1 MKHNLRNVYVA
12 ILMGLS
18 LGLFSCSL
26 SQKETSSPIS
36 LKLEGIPGHK
46 DSYSIHSQTLVE
58 NVSPDKLLHQKIETV
73 EFDVNTEISNIDKKN
88 STVAVDTKTTKKEG
102 SLSLNDMAY
111 PELGETINFV
121 FDSRGRVIQAGKH
134 SPGSIFFVS
143 PLPLPD
149 RQVKVGDTWVYK
161 TEWVAAES
169 QMSMKLELVMTLKKA
184 TRCYDNE
191 YCAEIEWSGKVY
203 QDQIPLPIHSK
214 ISGYTL
220 YRPKTGSQIWTWSRN
235 EEELTLQGVK
245 MKVSTCIQS
254 ILKSETSKLNPFA
267 NQQPICD
274 PADRDGPL
282 ASTAKAKI

>member
-1 MKHNLRNVYVA
+1 M
-12 ILMGLS
+12 ILS
-18 LGLFSCSL
+18 LTIFTGGLISCSL

-36 LKLEGIPGHK
+36 LNLEGIPGHK
-46 DSYSIHSQTLVE
+46 DNYTIHSQTLVE
-58 NVSPDKLLHQKIETV
+58 NVSPDKLLHQKIEMV
-73 EFDVNTEISNIDKKN
+73 EFDVHTEISKIDKQN

-102 SLSLNDMAY
+102 SLSLHDMAY
-111 PELGETINFV
+111 PELDETINFV
-121 FDSRGRVIQAGKH
+121 FDSRGRVIQAGRH

-149 RQVKVGDTWVYK
+149 RMVKVGDTWSYK
-161 TEWVAAES
+161 TEWMTPDS
-169 QMSMKLELVMTLKKA
+169 QISMKLELVMVLKKA
-184 TRCYDNE
+184 IRCFDNE

-235 EEELTLQGVK
+235 EEELSLQGVK

-267 NQQPICD
+267 NQQPTCD
-274 PADRDGPL
+274 PADRDGPI
-282 ASTAKAKI
+282 SSISKAKI